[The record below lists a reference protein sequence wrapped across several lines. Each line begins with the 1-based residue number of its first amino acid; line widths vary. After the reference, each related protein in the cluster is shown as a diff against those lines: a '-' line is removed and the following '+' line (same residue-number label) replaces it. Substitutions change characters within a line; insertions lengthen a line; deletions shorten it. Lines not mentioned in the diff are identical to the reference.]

1 MNRPRKK
8 DTHLPQCVYHRN
20 GAYFYVKRG
29 KWTRLGATLKEA
41 TAKWASLYEGE
52 PGSMAAL
59 IAKALPVI
67 CKGKKPN
74 TASQY
79 RHAAKKLSKIFA
91 EFRVEDVQQKHV
103 AGMKLQ
109 LESTPN
115 MANRCLSVLR
125 LVFDFAV
132 ENQLIASN
140 PAIGVR
146 RHEEQKR
153 KRLLEWGELEAIYA
167 ASGDRLRAIIDLA
180 LRTGQRIG
188 DVLKIRRA
196 DLTPEGIRFEQ
207 QKTGTKITVAWTP
220 ELREVVER
228 AKKLNQNIRAFT
240 LLHNRRGKPPD
251 YRTVREQWVKAC
263 RRAKVSDA
271 HLHDLRAMSATWAKR
286 QGLNATPLLGHASAS
301 QTVRYLRDRDS
312 TVVEGPSFGQSKDL
326 LDKAGGNAGK

>member
-1 MNRPRKK
+1 MNRPRIK
-8 DTHLPQCVYHRN
+8 DKHLPQCVYIR
-20 GAYFYVKRG
+20 RG
-29 KWTRLGATLKEA
+29 KYYFVKEGKWKPIGKTHKEA
-41 TAKWASLYEGE
+41 MRNYGILYEGE
-52 PGSMAAL
+52 PGSMAEL

-67 CKGKKPN
+67 SKGKKPN
-74 TASQY
+74 TANQY
-79 RHAAKKLSKIFA
+79 RHAAKKLSKILA

-146 RHEEQKR
+146 RHEEKKR
-153 KRLLEWGELEAIYA
+153 KRLLTWEELEAIYA
-167 ASGDRLRAIIDLA
+167 AAGPRLKAIIDLA
-180 LRTGQRIG
+180 IRTGQRIG

-196 DLTPEGIRFEQ
+196 DLLDNGIRFEQ
-207 QKTGTKITVAWTP
+207 QKTGAKIIVAWTP
-220 ELREVVER
+220 ELEEVVKR
-228 AKKLNQNIRAFT
+228 AKTLHQNIRAFT

-251 YRTVREQWVKAC
+251 YRTVRWQWDKAC
-263 RRAKVSDA
+263 EVAKVSDA

-286 QGLNATPLLGHASAS
+286 QGLNATPLLGHASAL
-301 QTVRYLRDRDS
+301 QTVRYLRDRDA
-312 TVVEGPSFGQSKDL
+312 TVVDGPSFGQSKDL
-326 LDKAGGNAGK
+326 LDKVEKNG